1 MVSNGKEDNTL
12 QLNGGMKMIKLDF
25 QIYNEC
31 RGSHVHETYSQ
42 ILIPLKA
49 TLGISIGDT
58 VYDVTPQGL
67 CYIPPGMMHQCQ
79 FFGNLLVINI
89 PRDMID
95 KKDTGILSYPLII
108 QMRSQ
113 MMGLVQLIQA
123 EIEHNPDSK
132 AVYHLY
138 NYLHSKLIENSSTAS
153 VHYISQHYDQPITV
167 AQLAKLEN
175 YNPTYFNDWFKQQTG
190 FPPSHYLRYVRISK
204 AKEFLETTEFS
215 IMEIA
220 SMVGYSS
227 NSTLTRAFHEVT
239 GITPK
244 AYRSGTTL
252 GKNVRMGKKRK
263 TSSTVGHSLPC

>member
-1 MVSNGKEDNTL
+1 MF
-12 QLNGGMKMIKLDF
+12 KLDF

-31 RGSHVHETYSQ
+31 RGSHAHEAYSQ

-49 TLGISIGDT
+49 ALGIYIGDT
-58 VYDVTPQGL
+58 IYDVAPQGV

-79 FFGNLLVINI
+79 FFSNLLVINI
-89 PRDMID
+89 SRDMID
-95 KKDTGILSYPLII
+95 KKDMNILAYPLIVQMGI
-108 QMRSQ
+108 QMT
-113 MMGLVQLIQA
+113 GLVQLIQA
-123 EIEHNPDSK
+123 EIEQNPNSK

-138 NYLHSKLIENSSTAS
+138 NYLYSKLIDNSSTAS
-153 VHYISQHYDQPITV
+153 VHYISQYYDQPITV

-204 AKEFLETTEFS
+204 AKEFLETTDLS

-220 SMVGYSS
+220 AMVGYSS
-227 NSTLTRAFHEVT
+227 NSTLTRAFHEMT

-244 AYRSGTTL
+244 AYRIGIAL
-252 GKNVRMGKKRK
+252 GKTG
-263 TSSTVGHSLPC
+263 